1 MSATVNLF
9 DRVLSQ
15 AFVPAELLQGS
26 ALACMFLASKLHER
40 HPLALR
46 DISSLAGMADP
57 QKTIN
62 ELEMK
67 ILCLLRYDVNSFTVA
82 NCVAVLASR
91 FAGPGREA
99 FGELSVA
106 LAHLALKSASLALRA
121 PPRAARAAAP
131 AAPAARAAAPC
142 PLSLSRAPHPPPAGY
157 DFLQFSPFAVAL
169 ALVSAMLAEA
179 GQHAALFPC
188 VQRLYAEAGLEA
200 TVPRALAAAAGVM
213 LGVHRGRQAPP
224 SCAATYA
231 GVAVAAESA
240 CGGGGG
246 GGGGEWECG
255 SGSSEGCGGSDGASA
270 ESNDGTG

>member
-1 MSATVNLF
+1 MGSSAWPSRTWRS
-9 DRVLSQ
+9 RVRPWPC
-15 AFVPAELLQGS
+15 APPPE
-26 ALACMFLASKLHER
+26 
-40 HPLALR
+40 P
-46 DISSLAGMADP
+46 
-57 QKTIN
+57 
-62 ELEMK
+62 
-67 ILCLLRYDVNSFTVA
+67 
-82 NCVAVLASR
+82 
-91 FAGPGREA
+91 
-99 FGELSVA
+99 
-106 LAHLALKSASLALRA
+106 RA
-121 PPRAARAAAP
+121 PPPPLPPPRAPLRPAP
-131 AAPAARAAAPC
+131 
-142 PLSLSRAPHPPPAGY
+142 SLSHALPTPLPAGY

-240 CGGGGG
+240 CSG

-255 SGSSEGCGGSDGASA
+255 SGGSEGCGGSDGASA